1 MDMNIQMKIW
11 WWVIEKTVSEREREK
26 TDDNMVVMNRERKE

>member
-1 MDMNIQMKIW
+1 MNMDIEMKIW